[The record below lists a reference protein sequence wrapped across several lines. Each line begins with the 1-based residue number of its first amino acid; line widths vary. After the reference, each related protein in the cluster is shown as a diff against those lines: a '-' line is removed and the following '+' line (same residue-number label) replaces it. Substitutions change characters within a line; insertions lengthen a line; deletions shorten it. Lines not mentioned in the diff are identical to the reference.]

1 MFKPKAVAAA
11 LPAQDFGR
19 AKAFWADKVG
29 LTPVSES
36 DEEARYRIG
45 QTEFLVFPSTGK
57 ASGDH
62 TQMGFEVDDVQAAVT
77 WLRDR
82 GVVFEEYDMPGF
94 RSVDGIVEMEGE
106 KGAWFRD
113 SEGNLVAV
121 GEYGE

>member
-11 LPAQDFGR
+11 LPARDFGR
-19 AKAFWADKVG
+19 AKAFWADKAG

-77 WLRDR
+77 WLRER
-82 GVVFEEYDMPGF
+82 GVVFEEYDMPDF
-94 RSVDGIVEMEGE
+94 RSVDGVVEMEGE
-106 KGAWFRD
+106 KAAWFRD

-121 GEYGE
+121 GEYSE